1 MINEYKYFIHD
12 GERRDMS
19 LFGAFSDDGAILFRL
34 VFENE
39 PKIISVDLVIHSDG
53 LGNGG
58 RENYMTFGMNGASDG
73 SFEVT
78 VGAKD
83 LSALSPNGL
92 LFYKYEVRS
101 EVSSFSLGGEE
112 VTRLLGSVEYG
123 ERQLLIYDSALRTP
137 DFIKGG
143 EIYHIFVD
151 RFATSG
157 KYPVKDGAKLHK
169 SWDEVPEYAPY
180 RGAPIANNDFFGG
193 DLTGAAD
200 KLDYIESLGVT
211 TVYLS
216 PVFESVSNHKYDT
229 ADYMKVDSMF
239 GGDAA
244 LEDFIKK
251 CRLRGIDVI
260 LDGVF
265 NHTGD
270 DSVYFDR
277 YGKYGGAGAY
287 CTKESPYFDWYNF
300 RDYPDDYECWW
311 GIKILPRVNCSCE
324 SFRKHILGDGGVV
337 EKYMRMGVS
346 GFRLDV
352 ADELS
357 DLFLDELRK
366 KVKSEKEDSVIL
378 GEVWEDASN
387 KISYS
392 DRRRYLSGRQLDS
405 VMNYPLRSGVIS
417 FIKYGDHET
426 LRRALETVYRHYPKD
441 VSDSLMNFLGT
452 HDTDRIITVLAGEPD
467 DGKSHAELAA
477 MRMTAR
483 ERSVGRSLVKC
494 AWAIVATAYG
504 VPSIFYGDEAG
515 LEGYHDP
522 FCRMP
527 FPWGR
532 EDEQLEHFYKKMGS
546 FRKSEPLFKDGLF
559 RVVHSSP
566 EAFVTERFSG
576 DGSVFT
582 VVTRERPFVFIPG
595 RTVKCVLDSDTD
607 DLADC
612 GLAVPPYTAR
622 IFIS

>member
-1 MINEYKYFIHD
+1 
-12 GERRDMS
+12 MS
-19 LFGAFSDDGAILFRL
+19 LFGAFPNEGAILFRL
-34 VFENE
+34 VFSDE
-39 PKIISVDLVIHSDG
+39 PRILSVDLVIHSDG
-53 LGNGG
+53 LSGG
-58 RENYMTFGMNGASDG
+58 ENYRTYGMNGSAG
-73 SFEVT
+73 GAFEVLI
-78 VGAKD
+78 GAGD
-83 LSALSPNGL
+83 LASLGGNGL

-101 EVSSFSLGGEE
+101 DAGAFSLGGEE
-112 VTRLLGSVEYG
+112 VTRLLGAEDFG
-123 ERQLLIYDSALRTP
+123 ERQLLIYDASFRTP
-137 DFIKGG
+137 EFIKGG

-157 KYPVKDGAKLHK
+157 KYPVKEGARLHAD
-169 SWDEVPEYAPY
+169 WNDTPEYAPY

-193 DLTGAAD
+193 DLTGAAE
-200 KLDYIESLGVT
+200 KLDYIASLGVT

-229 ADYMKVDSMF
+229 GDYMKVDSMF

-244 LEDFIKK
+244 LKDF
-251 CRLRGIDVI
+251 CDRARALGISVI

-277 YGKYGGAGAY
+277 YRKYGETGAY
-287 CTKESPYFDWYNF
+287 NNRNSPYFGWYNF
-300 RDYPDDYECWW
+300 RNYPEDYECWW
-311 GIKILPRVNCSCE
+311 GIKILPRVNCSCGG
-324 SFRKHILGDGGVV
+324 FRDHILGDGGVV
-337 EKYMRMGVS
+337 EKYMRMGVA

-357 DLFLDELRK
+357 DVFLDELRK
-366 KVKSEKEDSVIL
+366 KVKSEREDSIVL

-392 DRRRYLSGRQLDS
+392 DRRRYLNGRQLDS
-405 VMNYPLRSGVIS
+405 VMNYPLRGGVIS

-426 LRRALETVYRHYPKD
+426 LRRALETVYRHYPKC

-452 HDTDRIITVLAGEPD
+452 HDTDRIITVFAGEPD
-467 DGKSHAELAA
+467 DGKSHAELASI
-477 MRMTAR
+477 RLSDR

-504 VPSIFYGDEAG
+504 APSIFYGDEAG

-522 FCRMP
+522 FCRRT

-532 EDEQLEHFYKKMGS
+532 EDEQLTAFYRRIGAL
-546 FRKSEPLFKDGLF
+546 RKSEPLYKDGLF

-566 EAFVTERFSG
+566 DAFVTERFS
-576 DGSVFT
+576 DDRSVFT
-582 VVTRERPFVFIPG
+582 VVTRERPFEFKPPREV
-595 RTVKCVLDSDTD
+595 VCALDSDCD
-607 DLADC
+607 DPTSC
-612 GLAVPPYTAR
+612 GFQVPPYTAR
-622 IFIS
+622 IFRTK